1 MTYLFYFGH
10 PAQYLF
16 LRATMQKLQEK
27 HKVVILIKT
36 KDILENL
43 IQADGF
49 EYTNILPKTRGGS
62 KFAIVMSLL
71 KRNAKILPFIRKT
84 KPDLMVSTDASI
96 AQLGKMLKI
105 KRISITEDDYDIIK
119 PLADLSYPVTNHILC
134 PKVCG
139 VGKWEHKKIGYDGYM
154 KLGYL
159 HPNVFTPS
167 PEILKNYGLAEKY
180 AIIRLAKLAAFHDFG
195 IKGITYEFLDKIIER
210 LEKQNIQVL
219 ISNEATIDSK
229 YDVYLLKINP
239 SDMHHILAQ
248 AQMLICDSQSMSV
261 EAAVLGV
268 PSLRYSSFAGK
279 ISVLEELEHK
289 YQLTFGIPI
298 GEEQRLLDKL
308 DQILDLDSFIDIF
321 QQRRASMLAEKID
334 VTAFLVW
341 FLKNYPKSVSEYKNN
356 QQMWPLEVILN

>member
-16 LRATMQKLQEK
+16 LRATMRSLQMS

-36 KDILENL
+36 KDILEDL

-49 EYTNILPKTRGGS
+49 EYYNILPKTRGGS
-62 KFAIVMSLL
+62 KFAIALSLL
-71 KRNAKILPFIRKT
+71 KRNAKILPFIRRT
-84 KPDLMVSTDASI
+84 KPDVMVSTDASI
-96 AQLGKMLKI
+96 AQLGKMLNV

-134 PKVCG
+134 PKVCS
-139 VGKWEHKKIGYDGYM
+139 VGKWNHKKIGYDGYM

-167 PEILKNYGLAEKY
+167 SDLVNKYGISDKY

-195 IKGITYEFLDKIIER
+195 IKGITYQFLDQIIQR
-210 LEKQNIQVL
+210 LEQKNIKVF
-219 ISNEATIDSK
+219 ISNEQDIDSK
-229 YDVYLLKINP
+229 YDSYLLKINP
-239 SDMHHILAQ
+239 SDMHHLLAY

-279 ISVLEELEHK
+279 ISVLEELEHQ

-298 GEEQRLLDKL
+298 GEEQMLLNKL
-308 DQILDLDSFIDIF
+308 EEILSLQNLRVVF
-321 QQRRASMLAEKID
+321 QERRAKMLADKID

-341 FLKNYPKSVSEYKNN
+341 LLENFPKSVDEYQANPY
-356 QQMWPLEVILN
+356 WPLKGNFN